1 MNDTIVQKQRA
12 LDTLNGMGSKGPL
25 RFVRKATAELF
36 DTTPLTELAEGI
48 DLNDNNR
55 PSSVALGALY
65 AGFLRA
71 KRGFSV
77 QEAAGYVYL
86 GGSLADVVNATDVQ
100 GALAALVQSK
110 KDSQAASQA
119 AALASGK
126 AATSA
131 VTAANKRVDKMVE
144 VFANGVVPSEAITA
158 LESAKAKI
166 EAALASVSVSA

>member
-65 AGFLRA
+65 AGYLRA

-77 QEAAGYVYL
+77 QEAAGYINL
-86 GGSLADVVNATDVQ
+86 GGSLADVVNATDVR
-100 GALAALVQSK
+100 GALAALRKSK
-110 KDSQAASQA
+110 KESQAATQA

-126 AATSA
+126 TATQVVESI
-131 VTAANKRVDKMVE
+131 TRRVDKATE
-144 VFANGVVPSEAITA
+144 VFSTGVVPTQAITA
-158 LESAKAKI
+158 LENQKAKI
-166 EAALASVSVSA
+166 EALLASVAVSA